1 MSANKEAIKFEETL
15 KRKVYTTPK
24 SYLDMLKL
32 YLVLLDKKQNEIF
45 EKRDR
50 LAGGLEKLEQASIQ
64 VADLDVKLKKLQPE
78 LEMQNVVLEK
88 ALVKV
93 K

>member
-1 MSANKEAIKFEETL
+1 
-15 KRKVYTTPK
+15 
-24 SYLDMLKL
+24 MLKL
-32 YLVLLDKKQNEIF
+32 YLILLEKKQNEIF
-45 EKRDR
+45 QKRDR
-50 LAGGLEKLEQASIQ
+50 LSGGLDILQKASVQ